1 MKKILALTLALL
13 LAGIIGL
20 ANSDSLT
27 QAAAN
32 RRQGVNSISEFW
44 SKFSAA
50 VIKGDKVAVASF
62 TRFPV
67 SMPYGMAA
75 VKNKVQLNKR
85 YRTVFN
91 GEADAAKCFATA
103 RTETDPANPRVFSVA
118 CANAAGHEVVIYS
131 FTRTASGWKFTG
143 LDNLNE

>member
-1 MKKILALTLALL
+1 MKKTLSFVLL
-13 LAGIIGL
+13 LVTLGGL
-20 ANSDSLT
+20 ASDCATGTARSRY
-27 QAAAN
+27 Q
-32 RRQGVNSISEFW
+32 VDSSIADFW

-50 VIKGDKVAVASF
+50 VIKGDKIAVAAA

-67 SMPYGMAA
+67 SMPYGMAP
-75 VKNKVQLNKR
+75 VKTRAQLSKR

-91 GEADAAKCFATA
+91 GEANAAKCFATA
-103 RTETDPANPRVFSVA
+103 KPETDPANPKTFSVA
-118 CANAAGHEVVIYS
+118 CPNAAGHEVVIYS